1 MTIEY
6 GILLFILGIMVTV
19 GFFGILFWAMDDRPK
34 PKTALDED
42 NYDWRNFNHII
53 DNQNMTVYE
62 QCLDIQNW
70 ISTLNI

>member
-6 GILLFILGIMVTV
+6 GILLFILGIIVTV

-42 NYDWRNFNHII
+42 NPVVQFNKRYNSV
-53 DNQNMTVYE
+53 DK
-62 QCLDIQNW
+62 
-70 ISTLNI
+70 S